1 MCYHYQLYNF
11 KTSVCTVNNK
21 IAFVLIMLKLQRGVI
36 EDFDMNVCISYCD
49 GPGDVEIKLHS

>member
-1 MCYHYQLYNF
+1 MI
-11 KTSVCTVNNK
+11 NNK
-21 IAFVLIMLKLQRGVI
+21 ITFVLIMTKFQRGVI